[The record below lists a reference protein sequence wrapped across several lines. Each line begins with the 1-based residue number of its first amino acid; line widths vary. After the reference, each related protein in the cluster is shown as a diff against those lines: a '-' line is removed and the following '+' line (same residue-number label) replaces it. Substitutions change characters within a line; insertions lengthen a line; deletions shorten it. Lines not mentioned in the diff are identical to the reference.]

1 MTVDLPRERG
11 RSRMSSDTTPGVSSS
26 TGQVQSDFRPLCLY
40 GDLDEEKE
48 WEVSRNFERGIC
60 GECMFLPQTH

>member
-1 MTVDLPRERG
+1 
-11 RSRMSSDTTPGVSSS
+11 MSSDTTPGVSSS